1 MHFTKGCVFFLELI
15 LYYFLLPASVDSAIY
30 NFVRFIYLSE
40 APNLSSSQPFK
51 QQKGPKKKKK
61 KRVEKKNH

>member
-15 LYYFLLPASVDSAIY
+15 PYYFPLPASVNWAIY
-30 NFVRFIYLSE
+30 NFVRFIYLPK
-40 APNLSSSQPFK
+40 APNLSSSQSFK

-61 KRVEKKNH
+61 KNH